1 MFESIQP
8 LAADPILG
16 LMALFREDTNPN
28 KVDLGVGVY
37 RNEQGQTP
45 VLAAVKEA
53 EARVI
58 RSQCTKAYVGPA
70 GNEAFNQAMATLL
83 LGQNSACLED
93 GCATFV
99 QTPGGCGALRVA
111 AELLKANKPDTTIWV
126 SDPTWGNH
134 IPLLGNSGL
143 NIRTYPYYDP
153 NTNGL
158 KTDAMLDA
166 LAQVP
171 KGDVVLLHGC
181 CHNPTGVDL
190 GMEHWQAI
198 AALAQKQGFTPF
210 VDMAYQG
217 FAEAVEAD
225 AEGLRYLCRQLDEVL
240 IAASCSKNF
249 GLYRERVGVVGVV
262 GANATTASAIK
273 THILTIVRGIYSMPP
288 DHGAAIVTTLLEDE
302 ALKSL
307 WLEEVGQMR
316 DRIQT
321 MRTLFSELMRKE
333 LGSSRFDFVA
343 VQKGMFSFL
352 GITPYEVGALADRF
366 GIYMLESSRA
376 SIAGLNHNSINYVCH
391 GIAEVCRNSQP
402 ND

>member
-45 VLAAVKEA
+45 VLASVKEA

-58 RSQCTKAYVGPA
+58 ASQFSKAYVGPA
-70 GNEAFNQAMATLL
+70 GNEAFNQAMASLL
-83 LGQNSACLED
+83 LGHNSACLKDER
-93 GCATFV
+93 ATFV

-143 NIRTYPYYDP
+143 SIRTYPYYDP
-153 NTNGL
+153 STNGL
-158 KTDAMLDA
+158 KADAMLEA

-190 GMEHWQAI
+190 DMAHWEAI
-198 AALAQKQGFTPF
+198 ATLAQKQGFTPF

-217 FAEAVEAD
+217 FAEGVETDAD
-225 AEGLRYLCRQLDEVL
+225 GLRYLCSHLDEVL
-240 IAASCSKNF
+240 VAASCSKNF

-262 GANATTASAIK
+262 AANASTASAIK

-288 DHGAAIVTTLLEDE
+288 DHGAAIVKTLLEDDE
-302 ALKSL
+302 LKSL
-307 WLEEVGQMR
+307 WLKEVAEMR

-321 MRTLFSELMRKE
+321 MRLLFSERMRKE

-352 GITPYEVGALADRF
+352 GITPREISTLADRF

-376 SIAGLNHNSINYVCH
+376 SIAGLSHNSINYVCD
-391 GIAEVCRNSQP
+391 GIAEVFRNSPP